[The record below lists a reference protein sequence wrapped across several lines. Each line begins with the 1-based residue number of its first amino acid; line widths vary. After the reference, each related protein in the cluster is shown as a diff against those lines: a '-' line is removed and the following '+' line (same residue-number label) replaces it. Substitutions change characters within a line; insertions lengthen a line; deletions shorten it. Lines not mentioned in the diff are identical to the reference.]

1 MKKFISVVLI
11 IMLLFSFSACE
22 GKNEIIAPDEE
33 TIGSES
39 DIKTEAEPEQ
49 TEESH
54 IKTESG
60 KRKAFRN
67 YTPHGSNFSG
77 KRKRF

>member
-22 GKNEIIAPDEE
+22 GKDEIVVPDEE

-49 TEESH
+49 TEESY

-60 KRKAFRN
+60 KLFR
-67 YTPHGSNFSG
+67 SG
-77 KRKRF
+77 DAVKKPRPRFC